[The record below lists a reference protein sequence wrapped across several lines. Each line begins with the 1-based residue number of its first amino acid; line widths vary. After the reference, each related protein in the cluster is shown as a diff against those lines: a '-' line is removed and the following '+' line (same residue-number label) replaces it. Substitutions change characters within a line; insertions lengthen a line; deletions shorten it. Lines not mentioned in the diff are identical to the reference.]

1 MKIFIN
7 PGHCPI
13 FDSGACGF
21 GMTEADTTLAI
32 GRMVRD
38 FLSKVGYEVEL
49 FQYDG
54 LDEIV
59 EECDDWQADLFVSI
73 HCNAFD
79 GKARGTETFFYNSA
93 EGEKL
98 AACIQRQIVD
108 RLCTV
113 DRGVKEDKLF
123 VLRYTSCPAVL
134 VETAF
139 IDNVHDN
146 ELLAERQEDFARAI
160 AVGITDYVKEISK

>member
-1 MKIFIN
+1 MKIMIN

-21 GMTEADTTLAI
+21 GMTEADVALHI
-32 GRMVRD
+32 GRKVRD
-38 FLSKVGYEVEL
+38 FLSKVGYDVEL

-59 EECDDWQADLFVSI
+59 EECDDWGADLFVSI

-98 AACIQRQIVD
+98 AECIQRQIVD
-108 RLCTV
+108 RLGTV
-113 DRGVKEDKLF
+113 DRGVKEERLF

-160 AVGITDYVKEISK
+160 ALGISDYAASL

>member
-1 MKIFIN
+1 MKIMIN

-21 GMTEADTTLAI
+21 GLTEADVALSI
-32 GRMVRD
+32 GTKVRSY
-38 FLSKVGYEVEL
+38 LSKAGGYDVEL

-59 EECDDWQADLFVSI
+59 DECDNWGADIFVSI
-73 HCNAFD
+73 HCNAAN
-79 GKARGTETFFYNSA
+79 GQARGTETFFYNSV
-93 EGEKL
+93 ESVKL
-98 AACIQRQIVD
+98 AECIQRQIVD
-108 RLCTV
+108 RLGTV
-113 DRGVKEDKLF
+113 DRGIKEERLF

-139 IDNVHDN
+139 IDQVDDN
-146 ELLAERQEDFARAI
+146 ELLAERQDDFARAI
-160 AVGITDYVKEISK
+160 ALGISDYVKELK

>member
-1 MKIFIN
+1 M
-7 PGHCPI
+7 
-13 FDSGACGF
+13 
-21 GMTEADTTLAI
+21 
-32 GRMVRD
+32 
-38 FLSKVGYEVEL
+38 
-49 FQYDG
+49 
-54 LDEIV
+54 
-59 EECDDWQADLFVSI
+59 
-73 HCNAFD
+73 
-79 GKARGTETFFYNSA
+79 
-93 EGEKL
+93 

-108 RLCTV
+108 RLGTL